1 MRDAPIMKESNGKR
15 QMETAPNSTRR
26 PNPTTSKISRS
37 GDHKGDLEEE
47 WEGKRWENWQE
58 KELIGMS
65 QAETAAR

>member
-47 WEGKRWENWQE
+47 
-58 KELIGMS
+58 
-65 QAETAAR
+65 